1 MAVMRYVGCTRWN
14 LPTDPNPGYDKELD
28 PATAIVRREGE
39 DDEQYDFRWSRVA
52 DFTDWAQR
60 FENYTNLPIDCDNA
74 EQEAKGLQFAEDVQ
88 QELFAL
94 EDSFITA
101 RPLLDDL
108 DFWAHL
114 DGPRFYTWD
123 SVHPYLKRYATEW
136 RTPCIRHLAAIRRR
150 YLLHASEV
158 KAPVNAI
165 VRTGLLAQM
174 RQDRRLLDTILSDH
188 EVRKAAAPD
197 TTRVVRDVAWMFSC
211 FEHFR
216 KSIDEPETRAPSA
229 AFAEVRWRLLMMR
242 SMIQFTG
249 EYELCHQPFST
260 FVDVA
265 YIFVALLLKMSG
277 KALGISFKPTAL
289 DVDLEFGLNEKDL
302 QLFRNDVLHLG
313 AGWVDKVK
321 AMPQTHA
328 ATLRFQPR
336 IRLYTQHL
344 IADLLWMTRAVE
356 KLAEA
361 EGSVHPRI
369 RSAFGHT
376 HFEILIID
384 GIMRSSKL
392 TILGPVLEVLTAYMQ
407 WGSIMLTQF
416 VIVPDTAVTKGLG
429 DPRNIQGFTEFT
441 KGMHDKTIR
450 DLRVLGLPTSG
461 PITRKAW
468 PTNSDKPFIVV
479 HTLDRLLLFRESMMN
494 ATSTRH
500 DLGRAKMFVDDI
512 YEVLSTCAL
521 LFTDDV
527 FAKYY
532 CNTWPS
538 RKSVWDLLKALSEWH
553 DDIGTHIAL
562 HVLPSSQANVCPFE
576 RYMSLA
582 PWDAGPETDMTV
594 AYREI
599 HRTVRDG
606 PTQAND
612 REAEFK
618 SMQIG

>member
-1 MAVMRYVGCTRWN
+1 MAPPPIATLVCVWCGDEWTE
-14 LPTDPNPGYDKELD
+14 PGYRPEGSDHD
-28 PATAIVRREGE
+28 PKNGMICKDCAIDAILPLFQQAYE
-39 DDEQYDFRWSRVA
+39 DGSKYPPKWGGTKLLTTDF
-52 DFTDWAQR
+52 
-60 FENYTNLPIDCDNA
+60 
-74 EQEAKGLQFAEDVQ
+74 ED
-88 QELFAL
+88 LFPDGFL
-94 EDSFITA
+94 E
-101 RPLLDDL
+101 
-108 DFWAHL
+108 
-114 DGPRFYTWD
+114 
-123 SVHPYLKRYATEW
+123 EW
-136 RTPCIRHLAAIRRR
+136 RLKVANEYSVDAGKRAYCGYKTTNEDGDTELCNGYLGEKGQGGTIRRR
-150 YLLHASEV
+150 YLLHASKA

-165 VRTGLLAQM
+165 VRTGFLAQM
-174 RQDRRLLDTILSDH
+174 RQDRRLLDTIPADH

-211 FEHFR
+211 FEHFH
-216 KSIDEPETRAPSA
+216 KFIDEPETRASSA
-229 AFAEVRWRLLMMR
+229 AFAEVRGRLLMMR
-242 SMIQFTG
+242 SMIQFMG
-249 EYELCHQPFST
+249 EYELCHQPFSA

-265 YIFVALLLKMSG
+265 YIFMALLLKVSG
-277 KALGISFKPTAL
+277 KALGISFKPAAL
-289 DVDLEFGLNEKDL
+289 DVDLEFVLNEKGL

-321 AMPQTHA
+321 AMLQTHA

-344 IADLLWMTRAVE
+344 IADLLWMTTAVE

-376 HFEILIID
+376 HFEISIID

-416 VIVPDTAVTKGLG
+416 VIVPDAAVTKGLG

-461 PITRKAW
+461 PMARKAW

-494 ATSTRH
+494 AMSTRH

-512 YEVLSTCAL
+512 HEVLSTCAQ
-521 LFTDDV
+521 LFADDV
-527 FAKYY
+527 FANYDR
-532 CNTWPS
+532 NTWPS

-553 DDIGTHIAL
+553 DDIGIHIAL
-562 HVLPSSQANVCPFE
+562 HVLPSSQANVRPFE

-594 AYREI
+594 TYREI